1 METEGLGLG
10 IGLGCL
16 LGVSY
21 VLISFLSNRL
31 ALQSTRNPMAVV
43 IGAMLFRVVV
53 TLGLLVIALRWL
65 PVAPMGLLG
74 GFFATF
80 LAGLAIEIRFFHRKQ
95 PPAA

>member
-21 VLISFLSNRL
+21 VLISFLSNRI
-31 ALQSTRNPMAVV
+31 ALQGARNPMAVV
-43 IGAMLFRVVV
+43 IGAMLVRVVV
-53 TLGLLVIALRWL
+53 ALGLLVIALRWL
-65 PVAPMGLLG
+65 PVAPTGLLG

-80 LAGLAIEIRFFHRKQ
+80 LIGLAIEIRFFHRKQ
-95 PPAA
+95 PPPS

>member
-21 VLISFLSNRL
+21 VLISFLSNRI
-31 ALQSTRNPMAVV
+31 ALQSTRNPTAVV
-43 IGAMLFRVVV
+43 IGAMLVRVVV

-65 PVAPMGLLG
+65 PVAPTGLLG

-80 LAGLAIEIRFFHRKQ
+80 IVGLAIEIRFFHRKQ
-95 PPAA
+95 PPTS